1 MPIRIL
7 LVDDHAVV
15 REGFRALL
23 EKQQDMLVV
32 GEANEGEAAYR
43 FCIASVPD
51 VVIIDLAMPGLSGI
65 AAIQRLRQRFPS
77 LAILVFSMHQDSAFA
92 TQAFRAGAN
101 GFVTK
106 SSSPDV
112 LLRSVIE
119 VHQGRRVLSPD
130 IAQAVALRQLG
141 GAHPGLSELSPR
153 EFEILR
159 ALVEGQSTSAIAQTL
174 HLSDK
179 TVANSHYQIKRKLG
193 VASDIELTRLA
204 LQLRIVDLPGI
215 ADPNP

>member
-1 MPIRIL
+1 
-7 LVDDHAVV
+7 
-15 REGFRALL
+15 
-23 EKQQDMLVV
+23 
-32 GEANEGEAAYR
+32 
-43 FCIASVPD
+43 
-51 VVIIDLAMPGLSGI
+51 MPGLSGSP
-65 AAIQRLRQRFPS
+65 RFSAFANAS

-92 TQAFRAGAN
+92 MQPSAQEPRFCH
-101 GFVTK
+101 K

-112 LLRSVIE
+112 LLRAVIE
-119 VHQGRRVLSPD
+119 VHQGRRVLARH
-130 IAQAVALRQLG
+130 AQAVALRQLG

-204 LQLRIVDLPGI
+204 LQLRIVDLPGV